1 MKTARN
7 TAPLVLFLIAVAL
20 LALRFGWQWSL
31 AVWLF
36 AALAACAAWLPLCR
50 RGAQRPSET
59 AVSDGLNAWKLPAA
73 WCLSAFMGVQSLL
86 F

>member
-50 RGAQRPSET
+50 RGAQRPSEICPTVSQTPPCTIPTSARVTFWIT
-59 AVSDGLNAWKLPAA
+59 ARMV
-73 WCLSAFMGVQSLL
+73 
-86 F
+86 

>member
-36 AALAACAAWLPLCR
+36 AALAALPPGCRSAAGVPKGRLKR
-50 RGAQRPSET
+50 RFQT
-59 AVSDGLNAWKLPAA
+59 ASMRGNCPPR
-73 WCLSAFMGVQSLL
+73 GV
-86 F
+86 